1 MLIWHSTSIKSHVH
15 NRYNKK
21 TVNTC
26 SLLELF
32 FLRIPRLIPSRFY
45 NAVRRGRKMS
55 WKGCK
60 IPTTLQRN
68 YMRHVVT
75 VGKAWERGSTL
86 P

>member
-21 TVNTC
+21 
-26 SLLELF
+26 LLTRALFESYF

-45 NAVRRGRKMS
+45 NAVSRGRKMS
-55 WKGCK
+55 WEGCK

-75 VGKAWERGSTL
+75 VGDAWERGSTL